1 MGNDGLN
8 SLFYPTIDH
17 PLHGT
22 LDGFQIGEPKTMLV
36 RGLFGEFTKWV
47 SLKRS

>member
-8 SLFYPTIDH
+8 GLFYPIDH

-22 LDGFQIGEPKTMLV
+22 LGGFQIGEPKTMLV
-36 RGLFGEFTKWV
+36 RGLLDEFTKWV
-47 SLKRS
+47 SQKRS